1 MCLEAGTEQIPYDF
15 EKNHTGFALFKLFL
29 SRSLFVVKFN
39 SEKYFDLKL
48 VILLIVEFHIS
59 NLKFL
64 TLQ

>member
-15 EKNHTGFALFKLFL
+15 EKNHTGFALFKLLL